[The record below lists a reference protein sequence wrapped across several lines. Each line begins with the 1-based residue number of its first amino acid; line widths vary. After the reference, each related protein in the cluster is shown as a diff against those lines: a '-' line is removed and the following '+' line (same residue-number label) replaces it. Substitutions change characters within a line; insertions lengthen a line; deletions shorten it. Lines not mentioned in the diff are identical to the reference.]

1 MAIEKKKWAEMSKK
15 EKWTGIIGLIILA
28 FILISVFSSGKDA
41 NKTASN
47 TEASTGKPT
56 SSTSSQASN
65 NTKKE
70 AVLPKIGEAAR
81 DGKFEFTAKSV
92 ECGKTSVGTNPYL
105 TKTAQG
111 QYCLLTV
118 SVKNIG
124 NEPQTLS
131 SSNQYLYNSTNQKY
145 SADDTATLY
154 VAPSDS
160 AGSSWYNE
168 INPGNTV
175 EGTIAF
181 DIPKDQAPVKA
192 EFHDSTFSGG
202 VKVSLQ

>member
-1 MAIEKKKWAEMSKK
+1 MAKQKWAEVSKK
-15 EKWTGIIGLIILA
+15 ERRTGVIGLIILV
-28 FILISVFSSGKDA
+28 FILIAVFSSGNDA
-41 NKTASN
+41 NKTTSYI
-47 TEASTGKPT
+47 EAGKGEPT
-56 SSTSSQASN
+56 SSASTQTSN

-81 DGKFEFTAKSV
+81 DGKFEFTAKSI
-92 ECGKTSVGTNPYL
+92 ECGKSSVGTNPYL

-131 SSNQYLYNSTNQKY
+131 SSNQYLYNSAKQKY
-145 SADDTATLY
+145 SADDTATMY
-154 VAPSDS
+154 ISPSDN
-160 AGSSWYNE
+160 ASSSLYNE

-175 EGTIAF
+175 EGIIAF
-181 DIPKDQAPVKA
+181 DLPKDQSPVQA
-192 EFHDSTFSGG
+192 EFHDSAFSGG